1 MTRTKMEHFT
11 PFWLERVPLN
21 TSAMSVIARVRPA
34 NTAFFVCDIQ
44 ERFRSLIWQFPSVIS
59 TSSKM
64 VRLNMGSLEGE
75 MDKVWI
81 DVFSIVPRPLRFLV
95 SRSLSRSRIPQADSI
110 ANIGRDSSLADSP
123 ALGATISELDV
134 SDAKLVVPKTKFSM
148 YVPEVATEMSRTKI
162 NSVVLFGIESHVC
175 VLQTA
180 LELLENRIDV
190 HVLADGVSSMN
201 YPEIDIA
208 LNRMK
213 QAGANVTTSESI
225 IFQLVGDASNEKF
238 KAISNLVKEYKEA
251 SQVNKLLFKP
261 AV

>member
-1 MTRTKMEHFT
+1 MEHFT

-64 VRLNMGSLEGE
+64 VRASKILGIPL
-75 MDKVWI
+75 
-81 DVFSIVPRPLRFLV
+81 IVTEQNPT
-95 SRSLSRSRIPQADSI
+95 
-110 ANIGRDSSLADSP
+110 